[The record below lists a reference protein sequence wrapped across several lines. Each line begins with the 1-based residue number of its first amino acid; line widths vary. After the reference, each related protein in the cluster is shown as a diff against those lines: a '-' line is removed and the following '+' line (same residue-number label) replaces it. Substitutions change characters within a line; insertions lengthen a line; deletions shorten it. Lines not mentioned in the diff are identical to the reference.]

1 MTPPNEIIIK
11 SDGNVLS
18 FVGKN
23 KDVYTYKYK
32 KSISK
37 KNITLALSE
46 NDLVKLVE
54 NNR

>member
-18 FVGKN
+18 LVGKN
-23 KDVYTYKYK
+23 KDGYEYKYK

-37 KNITLALSE
+37 KNLTLTLSE
-46 NDLVKLVE
+46 KDLVKLVS
-54 NNR
+54 NNT